1 MLVVVEDME
10 NGEYNVFLMEVNLV
24 HYCELIIGNSVI
36 APRCKQVDEFPPE
49 GFMMLPLVNKVVFR
63 ASISVEDPVQLI

>member
-1 MLVVVEDME
+1 LILMLVVVEDME

-36 APRCKQVDEFPPE
+36 APRCKQVDESSGRFHD
-49 GFMMLPLVNKVVFR
+49 VT
-63 ASISVEDPVQLI
+63 SCQ